1 MMMCEKGIEMPN
13 GMAPD
18 KMTGPERLA
27 ETSMLLSLAMMRLWL
42 RRRGG
47 ARQGAARER
56 DFSRESGRDCLDV
69 SRETRLTVTAGKP

>member
-1 MMMCEKGIEMPN
+1 MMMCEKGIEMTH
-13 GMAPD
+13 GMDPD

-42 RRRGG
+42 RRRSC
-47 ARQGAARER
+47 AHQGASQER
-56 DFSRESGRDCLDV
+56 AFSRESGRDCLEL